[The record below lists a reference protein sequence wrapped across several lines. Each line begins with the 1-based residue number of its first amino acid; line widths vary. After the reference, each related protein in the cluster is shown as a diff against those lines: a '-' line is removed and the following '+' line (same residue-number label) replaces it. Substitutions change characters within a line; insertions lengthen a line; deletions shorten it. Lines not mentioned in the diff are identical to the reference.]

1 MQVGILK
8 NITMPLCSEHTW
20 KCHRFQFASILVERV
35 LAKLLQILLQ
45 EWDQW
50 ACESSKCPL
59 QVGKSRNVT
68 VSLCSEH
75 TYNCHYFQF
84 ELIWSKWIVNKNAA
98 NSPCR
103 NEISELLNL
112 LGRPD
117 DPVPPLFV
125 YGPAATG
132 KTSIVREAMR
142 VLKRPHAYV
151 TCRSSH
157 SPRLL
162 FESILNQLQGHVR
175 SMANNYSS
183 VRRCEKVLDFTKQL
197 PGACE
202 QALSRKTK
210 QSKRKHNSTKV
221 CVVLPRSLLK
231 KKNGSD
237 LKWLCRDL
245 DGDRILVHMRVLQLN
260 LSRGLNSFKAC
271 TKPIS

>member
-1 MQVGILK
+1 
-8 NITMPLCSEHTW
+8 
-20 KCHRFQFASILVERV
+20 
-35 LAKLLQILLQ
+35 
-45 EWDQW
+45 
-50 ACESSKCPL
+50 
-59 QVGKSRNVT
+59 
-68 VSLCSEH
+68 
-75 TYNCHYFQF
+75 
-84 ELIWSKWIVNKNAA
+84 
-98 NSPCR
+98 
-103 NEISELLNL
+103 
-112 LGRPD
+112 
-117 DPVPPLFV
+117 
-125 YGPAATG
+125 
-132 KTSIVREAMR
+132 
-142 VLKRPHAYV
+142 
-151 TCRSSH
+151 
-157 SPRLL
+157 
-162 FESILNQLQGHVR
+162 
-175 SMANNYSS
+175 MANNYSS

>member
-1 MQVGILK
+1 M
-8 NITMPLCSEHTW
+8 
-20 KCHRFQFASILVERV
+20 
-35 LAKLLQILLQ
+35 
-45 EWDQW
+45 
-50 ACESSKCPL
+50 
-59 QVGKSRNVT
+59 
-68 VSLCSEH
+68 
-75 TYNCHYFQF
+75 
-84 ELIWSKWIVNKNAA
+84 
-98 NSPCR
+98 
-103 NEISELLNL
+103 NL

-132 KTSIVREAMR
+132 KTSIVREAVR

-175 SMANNYSS
+175 SLANNYSS

-210 QSKRKHNSTKV
+210 QSKRKLSSTKV

-231 KKNGSD
+231 NNGSH
-237 LKWLCRDL
+237 LKWLFRDL

-260 LSRGLNSFKAC
+260 LSQGLISFKAC
-271 TKPIS
+271 TKPIF